1 MSTLVHVG
9 TDVCVLNKSFNPI
22 DALNMNETVLRKK
35 RSDFESREAASE
47 VRRREMEEIRKRDEE
62 RKHQEDI
69 RKEKERQEKYAAA
82 VEAEEMRKLRIK
94 THAEEKDRMLAE
106 LYQKRKKENDIKKA
120 EAEFEMKLRLDK
132 VSCNEFVRD
141 YLAHLSIVFPK

>member
-1 MSTLVHVG
+1 
-9 TDVCVLNKSFNPI
+9 
-22 DALNMNETVLRKK
+22 MNETVLRKK

-132 VSCNEFVRD
+132 VC
-141 YLAHLSIVFPK
+141 YTSIQNIMTFAFSTSRLRNSFFIAVHDQTF